1 MGNYSFFNKTTF
13 IGRIE
18 GNLEDKYEIVSEIG
32 SGAYARALKIQNKI
46 TKEMYACKELQ
57 KKRLSDLES
66 FNAEIELLGQL
77 DHPNIIKLYEIYE
90 NNKYIYLVMELCTG
104 GELFDRI
111 LSRLDSGKGF
121 TEKEAADI
129 FKQLMSAVHY
139 CHSRKITHRDLKPEN
154 LLLLNEKDDS
164 PVKVID
170 FGMSKIFNKDDCMY
184 ERVGTSYYI
193 APEVL
198 EGFYDEKCDIW
209 SCGVILYVLLSGFP
223 PFNGETDEE
232 IFEAIKKRDLIFPE
246 DVFGS
251 ISEEAKDLIKKMLSP
266 SDTRLT
272 AAEVLKHPWVQLL
285 APNSSNE
292 GLKFQPTTFKSY
304 YSSNKFKKAVLT
316 YMASRLSEEEIKNL
330 KATFQ
335 LIDENGDGML
345 SLEELKNAVAKA
357 DKIDFGNVE
366 EIFKA
371 IDTDNSGVI
380 DYTEFIA
387 ASLEKKTYLQES
399 KLKDAFKLFD
409 KDGSGKVSKKEIT
422 SILNCEKDSDYI
434 DKLFEKYDLNKDGEI
449 DFDEF
454 TKLMREMA

>member
-1 MGNYSFFNKTTF
+1 
-13 IGRIE
+13 
-18 GNLEDKYEIVSEIG
+18 
-32 SGAYARALKIQNKI
+32 
-46 TKEMYACKELQ
+46 
-57 KKRLSDLES
+57 
-66 FNAEIELLGQL
+66 
-77 DHPNIIKLYEIYE
+77 
-90 NNKYIYLVMELCTG
+90 
-104 GELFDRI
+104 
-111 LSRLDSGKGF
+111 
-121 TEKEAADI
+121 
-129 FKQLMSAVHY
+129 
-139 CHSRKITHRDLKPEN
+139 
-154 LLLLNEKDDS
+154 
-164 PVKVID
+164 
-170 FGMSKIFNKDDCMY
+170 MY

-304 YSSNKFKKAVLT
+304 SSSNKFKKAVLT
-316 YMASRLSEEEIKNL
+316 YMASRLSEEEVKNL

-335 LIDENGDGML
+335 SIDENGDGML

-454 TKLMREMA
+454 SKLMREMA